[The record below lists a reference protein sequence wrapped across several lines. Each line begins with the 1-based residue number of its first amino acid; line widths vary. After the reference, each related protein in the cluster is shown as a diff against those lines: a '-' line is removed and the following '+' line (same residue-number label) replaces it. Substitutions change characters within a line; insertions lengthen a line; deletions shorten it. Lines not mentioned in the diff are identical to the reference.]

1 MKLPASVLATLCAV
15 GCEAAYTQEPQY
27 PSQPV
32 ETYEIAD
39 PRIETIEQVE
49 FAQPPGDEL
58 DEIEPAVAPVRQ
70 PVRRV
75 VVQPVQPQVVHSDP
89 CPACGMG

>member
-15 GCEAAYTQEPQY
+15 GCEAAYVAEPSYPTQP
-27 PSQPV
+27 P

-39 PRIETIEQVE
+39 PRIETIQPVE
-49 FAQPPGDEL
+49 FATPPPG
-58 DEIEPAVAPVRQ
+58 EPGVAPVAPRK
-70 PVRRV
+70 VERV
-75 VVQPVQPQVVHSDP
+75 LVPVQVPQQIQHHDP

>member
-15 GCEAAYTQEPQY
+15 GCEAAYVAEPAY
-27 PSQPV
+27 PTQPV
-32 ETYEIAD
+32 EVYELVD
-39 PRIETIEQVE
+39 PRIETIESSPVE
-49 FAQPPGDEL
+49 FAKPP
-58 DEIEPAVAPVRQ
+58 EPAVAPVK

-75 VVQPVQPQVVHSDP
+75 HPVLVPVVPEPQISHRDP